1 MDKFE
6 KLIKGIQEDLEMP
19 EEIWD
24 ACLENI
30 EQLPSRN
37 IKKKNKKVIKYFVIS
52 AAAVLAM
59 GTACYAMV
67 KSGFL
72 ERLQREAES
81 AQRMQMPMHGL
92 K

>member
-52 AAAVLAM
+52 AGAVLLWDSLL
-59 GTACYAMV
+59 CYGE
-67 KSGFL
+67 KRISGKTSKGSGN
-72 ERLQREAES
+72 QRREC
-81 AQRMQMPMHGL
+81 RCL
-92 K
+92 CTV